1 MNMLL
6 RVTTTLAAAFTAS
19 LAAGTSFADDDCRD
33 PIAEWQPRD
42 VLRQALKAEGWKVRR
57 IRIDDGCYEVR
68 GFDQHGNRVEAKYSP
83 ASLRLRELEIEYDD
97 DNDEDDDEHHEH
109 AADDDHD
116 RKDRRLRTHARTAP
130 NSGIVSGSP
139 SPRNE

>member
-1 MNMLL
+1 MKMLL
-6 RVTTTLAAAFTAS
+6 RVTTAMAAALTAS
-19 LAAGTSFADDDCRD
+19 LTAGTSFADDDCRD

-83 ASLRLRELEIEYDD
+83 ASLRLRELEIENDD
-97 DNDEDDDEHHEH
+97 DEDDGEHHDRD
-109 AADDDHD
+109 DDDHD
-116 RKDRRLRTHARTAP
+116 RKDRRLRTHARSAP
-130 NSGIVSGSP
+130 DSGSP
-139 SPRNE
+139 PPRNE